1 MGYLVSI
8 DNGGTLTDV
17 CATDGTSTIHA
28 KTITTPHDLTEC
40 FIKGLEA
47 LSEKIW
53 GHVDLPEMVASV
65 DYIRYSTTQGTNAIV
80 QRKGPRLGLLTDDEA
95 FHEAALVAAPG
106 LFESFV
112 GDRVRILPASRRN
125 GERNDLVSAVSKL
138 VSGGANRVVV
148 AMSGAGAAE
157 AEKAAKRILYRTFPR
172 HLLGAVPLLF
182 STELSKTGT
191 GEQRVWTSLIN
202 AFLHPAM
209 EKFLYNAENKLRE
222 QRAKKPLLIFRND
235 GNSTR
240 VARTVAVKTYSS
252 GPQGGIVGGEVLLRH
267 YNISNAVSIDI
278 GGTTIDIAFFD
289 NMTVKTQTFGEIEGA
304 PVSIPLAEILSIGA
318 GGGSIIR
325 AEGGVVKV
333 GPESVGSAPG
343 PACFGRGGTQA
354 TITDAL
360 LVEGILDPNS
370 YFGGKM
376 ILDRDRAEKA
386 IKTHVADPLGLGIDE
401 AVDAM
406 MDAYHRK
413 IAERLAAPKGQNKSD
428 ILLAFG
434 GAGPMSACGI
444 AEMAGLHTVLIPKYA
459 AVFSAYGITF
469 SDIQHSYVVEL
480 PHDADNALDSAKAN
494 LKEQGRRGM
503 LAEGFALTECNLDYT
518 LLTKNGEGYVRK
530 ALNGSYD
537 RANAESW
544 LELQVTKPI
553 EKIKLGGVA
562 REERRKATADGT
574 RKGRDDLPIFRLE
587 NLKAGDWF
595 DGPCL
600 VEEEFFTTHVKK
612 AGGFRSATMATFSCG
627 AEGEGTMK
635 VFITAAPT
643 HGRAR
648 PDIA

>member
-1 MGYLVSI
+1 VGYLVSI

-17 CATDGTSTIHA
+17 CATDGKSTIHT

-40 FIKGLEA
+40 FVKSLEA

-80 QRKGPRLGLLTDDEA
+80 QRKGPRLGMLTDSETL
-95 FHEAALVAAPG
+95 HEDVLAAAPG

-112 GDRVRILPASRRN
+112 GDRVRVLPANWRN
-125 GERNDLVSAVSKL
+125 SGRNDLVASISKL

-148 AMSGAGAAE
+148 AMSGADAAE
-157 AEKAAKRILYRTFPR
+157 AEKAVKRNLYRAFPR

-191 GEQRVWTSLIN
+191 PEQRVWTSLVN

-267 YNISNAVSIDI
+267 YDIPNAVSIDI
-278 GGTTIDIAFFD
+278 GGTTTDIAFFND
-289 NMTVKTQTFGEIEGA
+289 KVVKTQAFGEIEGA
-304 PVSIPLAEILSIGA
+304 PVAMPLAEILSIGA

-325 AEGGVVKV
+325 VEDGVVKV

-360 LVEGILDPNS
+360 LVEGILDPRS

-376 ILDRDRAEKA
+376 VLDRDRAEKA
-386 IKTHVADPLGLGIDE
+386 IKTHVADPLGLDLGA

-413 IAERLAAPKGQNKSD
+413 IAERLSSKGEKKSD

-469 SDIQHSYVVEL
+469 SDIQHSYVAEL
-480 PHDADNALDSAKAN
+480 PHDADNALESVKAK

-503 LAEGFALTECNLDYT
+503 LAEGFALSECTLDYT
-518 LLTKNGEGYVRK
+518 LLTKNGSGYVRK

-537 RANAESW
+537 RTNAESW

-553 EKIKLGGVA
+553 DKIELGGTGS
-562 REERRKATADGT
+562 EERRKAKADGM
-574 RKGRDDLPIFRLE
+574 RSGRNDLPIFRLE

-595 DGPCL
+595 EGPCL

-612 AGGFRSATMATFSCG
+612 GWRFSISDNG
-627 AEGEGTMK
+627 D
-635 VFITAAPT
+635 VFL
-643 HGRAR
+643 RR
-648 PDIA
+648 

>member
-17 CATDGTSTIHA
+17 CATDGISTIHA

-53 GHVDLPEMVASV
+53 GHVDLPELVASV

-95 FHEAALVAAPG
+95 FHEEILAAAPG

-112 GDRVRILPASRRN
+112 GDRVRVLPANWKNS
-125 GERNDLVSAVSKL
+125 ERNDLVSSVSKL
-138 VSGGANRVVV
+138 VSGGANRIVI
-148 AMSGAGAAE
+148 AMSGAGAAD
-157 AEKAAKRILYRTFPR
+157 AEKVAKRVLYRTFPR

-182 STELSKTGT
+182 STELSRIGT
-191 GEQRVWTSLIN
+191 PEQRAWTSIIN

-267 YNISNAVSIDI
+267 YGIPNAVSIDI
-278 GGTTIDIAFFD
+278 GGTTTDIAFFD
-289 NMTVKTQTFGEIEGA
+289 GMVVKTQAFGEIEGA
-304 PVSIPLAEILSIGA
+304 PVAMPLAEILSIGA

-325 AEGGVVKV
+325 VEDGVVKV

-343 PACFGRGGTQA
+343 PACFGRGGTLA

-360 LVEGILDPNS
+360 LVEGILDPRS

-376 ILDRDRAEKA
+376 VLDRDRAEKA
-386 IKTHVADPLGLGIDE
+386 IKTHIADPLGLGIDE

-413 IAERLAAPKGQNKSD
+413 IAEHLAVPQGQKKSD

-434 GAGPMSACGI
+434 GAGPMSACGV

-469 SDIQHSYVVEL
+469 SDIQHSYIVEL
-480 PHDADNALDSAKAN
+480 AHDADDAMTRAQAL
-494 LKEQGRRGM
+494 LKEQARRGM

-518 LLTKNGEGYVRK
+518 LLTKNGAGFVRK

-553 EKIKLGGVA
+553 EKIKLGGTA
-562 REERRKATADGT
+562 SDELRQAKADGL
-574 RKGRDDLPIFRLE
+574 RKGRNDLPIFRLE
-587 NLKAGDWF
+587 NLEPGDWF

-612 AGGFRSATMATFSCG
+612 GWRFSISDNG
-627 AEGEGTMK
+627 D
-635 VFITAAPT
+635 VFL
-643 HGRAR
+643 RR
-648 PDIA
+648 